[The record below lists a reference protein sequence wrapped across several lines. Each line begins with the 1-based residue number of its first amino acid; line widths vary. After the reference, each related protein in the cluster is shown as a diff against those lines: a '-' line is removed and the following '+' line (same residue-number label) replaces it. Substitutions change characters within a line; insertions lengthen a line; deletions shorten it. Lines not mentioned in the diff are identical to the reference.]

1 MTNKG
6 IISVGIILAVVIIAG
21 VVASGYFFY
30 QNQKLSTEL
39 NVLKNTDLAKE
50 AATLKIKLKSV
61 EDALVLE
68 KRNLGNTKNQL
79 TSAEGKIRTLESTIK
94 QAKPHVD
101 VLTAFDNWKG
111 STGLHLL
118 DRDTGQIDSA
128 VSALGDSEV
137 TSLWQEIKA
146 NFLRAKQT
154 GDFRDNEVPA
164 LVTSKLAKLLK

>member
-50 AATLKIKLKSV
+50 SATLKIKLKSV

-101 VLTAFDNWKG
+101 VL
-111 STGLHLL
+111 
-118 DRDTGQIDSA
+118 
-128 VSALGDSEV
+128 
-137 TSLWQEIKA
+137 
-146 NFLRAKQT
+146 
-154 GDFRDNEVPA
+154 
-164 LVTSKLAKLLK
+164 